1 MLLYVARSI
10 FGTQE
15 KKRSVRTHGKQMV
28 RVNCLANRTTPILF
42 PRLSRT
48 KTFNPGV
55 RRERN
60 HRSCESCLR
69 IVDVSVERSNAA
81 MSTGFVY
88 RQEGFD
94 SRGVMEQGI
103 VAVERAEENIR
114 GTGAPWNLIHAS
126 LTAGDE
132 SGKPE
137 EQIDLTILFG
147 GINKM
152 RPYVVLKLLDQRKL
166 SSEQ

>member
-1 MLLYVARSI
+1 
-10 FGTQE
+10 
-15 KKRSVRTHGKQMV
+15 
-28 RVNCLANRTTPILF
+28 
-42 PRLSRT
+42 
-48 KTFNPGV
+48 
-55 RRERN
+55 
-60 HRSCESCLR
+60 
-69 IVDVSVERSNAA
+69 

-103 VAVERAEENIR
+103 GAGERAEGNIR
-114 GTGAPWNLIHAS
+114 GTGAPWNLILAS
-126 LTAGDE
+126 LTAGNE